1 MARCQIVYWQEIPSV
16 VEVRQGRKSHKLQLS
31 ERFQA
36 LIDTVA
42 MKKDLVGT
50 DEYLEHWH
58 KESIGERDGNP
69 EQIAT
74 AIAEEIEGRFK
85 EIRDAAMQELK

>member
-1 MARCQIVYWQEIPSV
+1 MARCQIVYWQDIPSV
-16 VEVRQGRKSHKLQLS
+16 VEVRVGRKSHKVQLS

-42 MKKDLVGT
+42 MKKELVGT

-58 KESIGERDGNP
+58 KETVGERDGTV
-69 EQIAT
+69 EDIAT
-74 AIAEEIEGRFK
+74 AMAEELEAQFRD
-85 EIRDAAMQELK
+85 IRDTAMAGL

>member
-1 MARCQIVYWQEIPSV
+1 MARCQIVYWQDIPSV
-16 VEVRQGRKSHKLQLS
+16 VEVRVGRKSHKIQLS

-42 MKKDLVGT
+42 MKKELVGT

-58 KESIGERDGNP
+58 KETVGERDGAL
-69 EQIAT
+69 EDIAAT
-74 AIAEEIEGRFK
+74 MAEEIEAQFR
-85 EIRDAAMQELK
+85 EIRDTAMAKV

>member
-1 MARCQIVYWQEIPSV
+1 MARCQIVYWQDIPSV
-16 VEVRQGRKSHKLQLS
+16 VEVRVGRKSHKVQLS

-42 MKKDLVGT
+42 MKKELVGT

-58 KESIGERDGNP
+58 KETVGERDGSL
-69 EQIAT
+69 EDIAT
-74 AIAEEIEGRFK
+74 TMAEEIEAQFR
-85 EIRDAAMQELK
+85 EIRDTAMAKT